1 LHGVGQLAIL
11 IPAMRSAITTTPAE
25 PTRMTAAALD
35 LHRFADR
42 PWWDDPVCRAQVDA
56 LRVDARA
63 FQIMTCTAGG
73 LHLREVTGSFIE
85 MIEHAGL
92 CGQTRAGRPLL
103 RWLLVERGPCLGVA
117 EMAETLAGHGVEVL
131 RRPALATAEGSIAEG
146 RRALL
151 HAAANLDLDDDPI
164 VLLLDDDLAF
174 DALYSGPHGV
184 KLGAPWPW
192 LPAVWAFH
200 AAHPECDVALGGV
213 TGAPPLPAS
222 STLAT
227 NLFDL
232 EAALRGWPT
241 SMSAQR
247 WSEVDHYY
255 DLSPVRTVSSAYPM
269 LGPELRGPALLDVLM
284 IHGALARPLVATPT
298 TLARARPA
306 TIVRGG
312 NTIVFDRKWLTLPH
326 PQAQLGALRLRR
338 ADTIWTQAATS
349 LHGCEVGQFP
359 LPLRHLRDESGWTE
373 LSASRWRERLL
384 ADLGGVGLYRGIE
397 RWRTRTAW
405 QQIRELVHATNDV
418 VECFAARR
426 AQVVQVLDEARRR
439 CAALLGLR
447 PELETVGAAIDGGL
461 AAIVDLELGSDA
473 ISQLLAGLCESLEA
487 HA

>member
-1 LHGVGQLAIL
+1 
-11 IPAMRSAITTTPAE
+11 
-25 PTRMTAAALD
+25 
-35 LHRFADR
+35 
-42 PWWDDPVCRAQVDA
+42 
-56 LRVDARA
+56 
-63 FQIMTCTAGG
+63 
-73 LHLREVTGSFIE
+73 
-85 MIEHAGL
+85 
-92 CGQTRAGRPLL
+92 
-103 RWLLVERGPCLGVA
+103 
-117 EMAETLAGHGVEVL
+117 VL
-131 RRPALATAEGSIAEG
+131 RRRAPAAADGSIAEG

-151 HAAANLDLDDDPI
+151 HAAADLDFDDDPI

-174 DALYSGPHGV
+174 DALFSGPGGV
-184 KLGAPWPW
+184 TLGAPWPW

-200 AAHPECDVALGGV
+200 AAYPECDVALGSV

-241 SMSAQR
+241 STSAQR

-255 DLSPVRTVSSAYPM
+255 DLSPVRTVSAAYPM
-269 LGPELRGPALLDVLM
+269 LGPEPRGPALLDALM

-298 TLARARPA
+298 TVRRPRPA

-312 NTIVFDRKWLTLPH
+312 NTIVFDLEWLTLPH
-326 PQAQLGALRLRR
+326 PQAKLGALHLRR

-349 LHGCEVGQFP
+349 LYGCKVQEFG

-373 LSASRWRERLL
+373 LSAFRWRERLL

-405 QQIRELVHATNDV
+405 RRIGDLVHATNDV
-418 VECFAARR
+418 VECLLTRR
-426 AQVVQVLDEARRR
+426 ALVVQMLDEARRR
-439 CAALLGLR
+439 CAALFGLR
-447 PELETVGAAIDGGL
+447 PELETVGTAIDGGL
-461 AAIVDLELGSDA
+461 AAIADLELGGDA